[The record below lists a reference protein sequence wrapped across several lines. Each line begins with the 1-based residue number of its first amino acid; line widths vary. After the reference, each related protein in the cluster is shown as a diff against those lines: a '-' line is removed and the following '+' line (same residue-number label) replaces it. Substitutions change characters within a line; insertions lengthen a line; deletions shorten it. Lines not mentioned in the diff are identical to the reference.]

1 MVRFM
6 RDTYINDPF
15 FITKKSYMNK
25 YFDTLETDNKILDKA
40 DNNTIDI

>member
-1 MVRFM
+1 MKRFM

-15 FITKKSYMNK
+15 FIKKKAYQNN
-25 YFDTLETDNKILDKA
+25 YFDTLETKNKLLDKA